1 MVGPLARN
9 DVGRQIRAAAAE
21 YATIADPTSRTS
33 VRARVLQMIDQLGLE
48 QGVITTRPVS
58 AEILQSNA
66 TLRGAIVLH
75 LDLVFRSSVTA
86 SEVMFTSARGFV
98 RIAEHESL
106 AGFPVGV
113 LLALPGQTL
122 VRSRRELFSEDG
134 PALADAPMLF
144 VYALATSPPRL
155 GAGAAL
161 LRSAS
166 DACAGLSRPELIAF
180 SPLTGLRARLIR
192 LVDDPAAWEEMAA
205 ASGAGGVDTE
215 LLRTELLD
223 LLARSTMPDFMP
235 EPARSWLAAEAR
247 VFAASKDYTVGNFHR
262 ARGAKLTGVAD
273 GGDPK
278 DSDAMWAR
286 AYFDYGH
293 GTGTPSGSWTYL
305 R

>member
-1 MVGPLARN
+1 MV
-9 DVGRQIRAAAAE
+9 DDDGREIRAAAAE

-33 VRARVLQMIDQLGLE
+33 VRARVLQLIEALGLE
-48 QGVITTRPVS
+48 RGVITTRPVS
-58 AEILQSNA
+58 AEILQSDT
-66 TLRGAIVLH
+66 TLRGSILMH

-86 SEVMFTSARGFV
+86 SEVMFTCARGFV

-113 LLALPGQTL
+113 LLALPTSHR
-122 VRSRRELFSEDG
+122 VANRRELFAE
-134 PALADAPMLF
+134 DAPSLSTAPMMM

-161 LRSAS
+161 LKSAS
-166 DACAGLSRPELIAF
+166 DACSGLSRHPQLVAF

-192 LVDDPAAWEEMAA
+192 LVDDEAAWTEAA
-205 ASGAGGVDTE
+205 AATEGIDTD
-215 LLRTELLD
+215 LLRSELLD
-223 LLARSTMPDFMP
+223 LLARATMPDFVA
-235 EPARSWLAAEAR
+235 EPAKSWLAAEAR
-247 VFAASKDYTVGNFHR
+247 EFAASEDYLVGNFHR
-262 ARGAKLTGVAD
+262 SRGATLTGVAD

-286 AYFDYGH
+286 AYFDYGRGS
-293 GTGTPSGSWTYL
+293 GTASGSWTYL